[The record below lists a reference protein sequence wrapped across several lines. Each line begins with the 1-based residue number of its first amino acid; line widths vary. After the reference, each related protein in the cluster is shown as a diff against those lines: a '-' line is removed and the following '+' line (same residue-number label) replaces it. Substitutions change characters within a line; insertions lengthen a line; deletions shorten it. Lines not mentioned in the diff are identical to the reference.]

1 VIRASIAVLLASAVL
16 LAVGL
21 ASGSVP
27 VLLAT
32 VAVACAALVPL
43 TVAVVR
49 ARPRVSAAASRPGE
63 QATGPADRTPGADP
77 PPA

>member
-1 VIRASIAVLLASAVL
+1 VIRASIVVLLVSAVL

-21 ASGSVP
+21 ASRSVP

-43 TVAVVR
+43 AIAVVR
-49 ARPRVSAAASRPGE
+49 ARPRVSAAGSHPGE
-63 QATGPADRTPGADP
+63 QPAGPADRTPGTDP